1 MQAGNLGKVGVAQDI
16 VSSSESE
23 NSIHFQLGA
32 FYRIAAT
39 AVKPI

>member
-1 MQAGNLGKVGVAQDI
+1 LGKVGVAADI
-16 VSSSESE
+16 GSSAESE

-32 FYRIAAT
+32 LYRIAAT